1 MMSITRTVIRVGSIN
16 GIATEIGTEKRAIC
30 EIVREVSIPL
40 LEAVQI
46 GFGSSSNAYKI

>member
-1 MMSITRTVIRVGSIN
+1 MAITRAVIRVGSIK
-16 GIATEIGTEKRAIC
+16 GIATETGTEKRAIC
-30 EIVREVSIPL
+30 EIGREVSISL